1 MDKKINLEK
10 LKEYV
15 GTDEMFFN
23 HAAFKGDEIE
33 EFDPD
38 SMDIEAALKKYDKL
52 YLELGFF
59 YHDEWDDKGTFI
71 IDDSIKVKVD
81 YDEEDEDEWYV
92 EPNYY
97 EIYEYSV
104 AGYGIYLNK
113 NLEYEYAYSTTEPPA
128 WGHGPGYTTFQDFR
142 DAEDDDEIKKVIFKC
157 LDESDIWD

>member
-52 YLELGFF
+52 YLELVSSTMMNGM
-59 YHDEWDDKGTFI
+59 
-71 IDDSIKVKVD
+71 IKV
-81 YDEEDEDEWYV
+81 
-92 EPNYY
+92 
-97 EIYEYSV
+97 
-104 AGYGIYLNK
+104 L
-113 NLEYEYAYSTTEPPA
+113 L
-128 WGHGPGYTTFQDFR
+128 
-142 DAEDDDEIKKVIFKC
+142 
-157 LDESDIWD
+157 